1 MPSCCKILMAAIVQP
16 AELGKLNT
24 FVALLEAVIP
34 LAFVPV
40 FDQVRKNSS
49 TFLLMSACFFYLPL
63 DVIMG

>member
-1 MPSCCKILMAAIVQP
+1 MPSCCKILMAAIVEP

-40 FDQVRKNSS
+40 FDQVNKASS
-49 TFLLMSACFFYLPL
+49 TFVLMSPCFFSFLLM
-63 DVIMG
+63 